1 MLAKNIAEHAH
12 ALSTTIAM
20 SGCYWVLQLGIGIFE
35 YTIETFAD
43 AKQYRNVIHEV
54 KSVFFKNWNTFKY
67 SNRSVISTKR
77 VGSGCES

>member
-1 MLAKNIAEHAH
+1 MGCLAKNIAEHAH

-43 AKQYRNVIHEV
+43 AKQYRNVINEV
-54 KSVFFKNWNTFKY
+54 KSKIF
-67 SNRSVISTKR
+67 
-77 VGSGCES
+77 